1 MKQRNKIKLLVFF
14 CLLALAGLVS
24 IQYYLIQNTYQLTSK
39 TYINDVKKQIAPVI
53 ESAEIDTIEEQF
65 FEDFKKLCFQK
76 VYDSIT
82 SNQFQASAHILAD
95 SIQKI
100 SHIYLQS
107 HFKNY
112 PILKEISIR
121 IQLTQII
128 FEANGV
134 YDTVLKTNDNPLVY
148 FGEDF
153 KGKSF
158 NISKGIAQ
166 SSIDQKKDSI
176 NEAIKYSY
184 KHLQSV
190 DMDISNFQQKIWNKM
205 LWMLVAGVALIV
217 AVVLLFFYMYRSLIK
232 QKKIA
237 EMKTDFANNISHE
250 LKTPL
255 TSLNLITKSLQKE
268 EAFQNSESAKKLI
281 LTLARQNTRIQT
293 IVDRVME
300 TSLEPQKL
308 ELQEIDIVKFL
319 KDVTSHFDSNTH
331 SLKSNI
337 SPNRLILKTAIDQ
350 LESVLQNLLE
360 NAIKYSPDATEII
373 LKSYVKDHFYYIE
386 ITDFGNG
393 IPSSEQKNIFKK
405 FYRISEGNKHDIKGL
420 GLGLYLC
427 NQIMKNLKGTI
438 NVKSVPKKGSTFILK
453 IPT

>member
-1 MKQRNKIKLLVFF
+1 M
-14 CLLALAGLVS
+14 
-24 IQYYLIQNTYQLTSK
+24 
-39 TYINDVKKQIAPVI
+39 
-53 ESAEIDTIEEQF
+53 
-65 FEDFKKLCFQK
+65 
-76 VYDSIT
+76 
-82 SNQFQASAHILAD
+82 
-95 SIQKI
+95 
-100 SHIYLQS
+100 
-107 HFKNY
+107 
-112 PILKEISIR
+112 
-121 IQLTQII
+121 
-128 FEANGV
+128 
-134 YDTVLKTNDNPLVY
+134 LKTNDNPLVY

-153 KGKSF
+153 EGKSF